1 MGISTCQTSRFE
13 NVNTNGNEVMSRMR
27 IDFTKTE
34 KEFQLMTLKQGL
46 KQTGVIRVTRSI
58 SMILHRSGNNCT
70 IPRGDPKSVVA
81 KMRLNDYLINEYAG
95 KDSEKLRSCYV
106 VYLKSQ
112 MMAKFYT

>member
-1 MGISTCQTSRFE
+1 
-13 NVNTNGNEVMSRMR
+13 MR

-70 IPRGDPKSVVA
+70 LFHEETPKV
-81 KMRLNDYLINEYAG
+81 LL
-95 KDSEKLRSCYV
+95 LR
-106 VYLKSQ
+106 
-112 MMAKFYT
+112 